1 VTYLV
6 SEVCG
11 LLRIALFAHVLAPS
25 SMGAVVILGAWVR
38 LVEMVTDLSLDRY
51 LLRAPDGAARAVQNV
66 AHGTAALRGVL
77 GMAFMLMSL
86 FPLMAAYGLWD
97 WAWAFLA
104 ATLVPLVRGFTH
116 LDYRLHNRMLRF
128 GSTITVEAG
137 SALAGLACAASV
149 FLVPGPTA
157 FAAALLTQAAASV
170 ALSHLLADRQYRI
183 AFDRGI
189 QSKIWQAGWPL
200 ALNALLLYAVFQGEK
215 LLVGGVLG
223 LEILGSYAVAA
234 QLALLPVM
242 IAGRLSIGL
251 GLPVLARAGANAA
264 RGIEARQDTVR
275 LFLAGGIVF
284 WLGFVG
290 LAPLVI
296 QLLFGEEYAQSAAD
310 ISWIAAAAA
319 IRLQKT
325 GPATVLLAA
334 GRSRDILAGNLARI
348 AGLLIGAIG
357 MTLTSDLSVFLAA
370 AAAGEGV
377 SYATAA
383 HRALPGSMPLL
394 LPVPVILMAGAQ
406 AYWPYGAVVT
416 LPLACLLVAGSA
428 LILMRMAA
436 RHLKGPRGS
445 LQQASG

>member
-1 VTYLV
+1 
-6 SEVCG
+6 
-11 LLRIALFAHVLAPS
+11 
-25 SMGAVVILGAWVR
+25 
-38 LVEMVTDLSLDRY
+38 
-51 LLRAPDGAARAVQNV
+51 
-66 AHGTAALRGVL
+66 
-77 GMAFMLMSL
+77 
-86 FPLMAAYGLWD
+86 
-97 WAWAFLA
+97 
-104 ATLVPLVRGFTH
+104 
-116 LDYRLHNRMLRF
+116 
-128 GSTITVEAG
+128 
-137 SALAGLACAASV
+137 
-149 FLVPGPTA
+149 
-157 FAAALLTQAAASV
+157 
-170 ALSHLLADRQYRI
+170 
-183 AFDRGI
+183 
-189 QSKIWQAGWPL
+189 
-200 ALNALLLYAVFQGEK
+200 
-215 LLVGGVLG
+215 
-223 LEILGSYAVAA
+223 
-234 QLALLPVM
+234 M

-251 GLPVLARAGANAA
+251 GLPVLARAGATAA
-264 RGIEARQDTVR
+264 RGIEARKDTVR